1 MRDHRLERL
10 RLLTQGIAL
19 LGLGGEAACHSQAPE
34 PLHMNAPELVYDA
47 GQPNPPPSASA
58 ALPTD
63 ANTASAPPTSG
74 SAPIPDPVSKPP
86 VLVPHMNATAPPP
99 KTVNAPPKH

>member
-34 PLHMNAPELVYDA
+34 PLHMNAPELVYDS
-47 GQPNPPPSASA
+47 GQPSPAPSASA
-58 ALPTD
+58 ASD
-63 ANTASAPPTSG
+63 ASAAPAPLATG

-86 VLVPHMNATAPPP
+86 FLVPHMNATAPLP

>member
-34 PLHMNAPELVYDA
+34 PIHMNAPEFVYDA
-47 GQPNPPPSASA
+47 GQPGPAPSASA
-58 ALPTD
+58 ALPPD
-63 ANTASAPPTSG
+63 PSAAPAPLASG
-74 SAPIPDPVSKPP
+74 SAPIPDPVAKPP
-86 VLVPHMNATAPPP
+86 FLVPHMNATAPPP
-99 KTVNAPPKH
+99 KTVNAPPKR